1 MDLDRIIAVR
11 NDKTVFRDGDDC
23 IKVFS
28 ENYAKDDVLSEA
40 LNQARAEKTGLNVS
54 PIKSV
59 IMIENRW
66 AIVSEFIPGKT
77 LDRIIKENPGKKD
90 EYLEEFVNLQLEV
103 QSKVCP
109 ELKKLKDKM
118 RDKISVA
125 QIDEDVRCEL
135 LNRLSEMP
143 EHSALCHGDFNP
155 SNIIVT
161 ESGKAYIL
169 DWSHVAVG
177 NASADAA
184 RTYLLFLLDGDISG
198 AEKYLDLF
206 CEKSGT
212 DKRYVRKWMPVV
224 AAAQTVK
231 GKPKEREFLLSL
243 ASVTDYQ

>member
-90 EYLEEFVNLQLEV
+90 
-103 QSKVCP
+103 
-109 ELKKLKDKM
+109 
-118 RDKISVA
+118 
-125 QIDEDVRCEL
+125 
-135 LNRLSEMP
+135 
-143 EHSALCHGDFNP
+143 
-155 SNIIVT
+155 
-161 ESGKAYIL
+161 
-169 DWSHVAVG
+169 
-177 NASADAA
+177 
-184 RTYLLFLLDGDISG
+184 
-198 AEKYLDLF
+198 
-206 CEKSGT
+206 
-212 DKRYVRKWMPVV
+212 
-224 AAAQTVK
+224 
-231 GKPKEREFLLSL
+231 
-243 ASVTDYQ
+243 